1 MFHHIFLTEGVE
13 HIVARDDV
21 PRQQPRGPQRAVNP
35 RRTPTDGAARA
46 VSSLLEYCRV
56 ATEVDEV
63 NLRRS
68 SERHPSSLGNGR
80 VATEENRRLMQ
91 CIGQAPHTKRD
102 KIQMLQ
108 FHKNS
113 FLHYRLRL
121 GRSSSARLL
130 PTGRKKA

>member
-1 MFHHIFLTEGVE
+1 MTRAMLASAMAWRSRLDGSQGVE

-56 ATEVDEV
+56 ATE
-63 NLRRS
+63 
-68 SERHPSSLGNGR
+68 
-80 VATEENRRLMQ
+80 ENRRLMQ

-108 FHKNS
+108 FHKIS

-121 GRSSSARLL
+121 GRSSSARLPKQESLMLLL
-130 PTGRKKA
+130 PH